1 MGTKTKTKTKAR
13 QHHNFVPKA
22 DLARD
27 IAELQAENR
36 ELIAQLDNMPGDS
49 ELMELSREADNFIAL
64 GAAVRPQSSAA
75 MLGADGAIVVIDSF
89 RTDGENT
96 LRVTHF
102 KECDAEALRN
112 SLSVALAHLRATR
125 SSKGGSLRPAPIGN
139 VEPVDNILRR
149 APVLDRYFKG

>member
-1 MGTKTKTKTKAR
+1 MGTKTKTKAR

-27 IAELQAENR
+27 IAKLQAENR
-36 ELIAQLDNMPGDS
+36 ELIAQLDNVPDHKDLV
-49 ELMELSREADNFIAL
+49 EIARAADNFISL
-64 GAAVRPQSSAA
+64 GATIRPQSSAA
-75 MLGADGAIVVIDSF
+75 LLGADGTIVVIDSF

-96 LRVTHF
+96 LRVTNF
-102 KECDAEALRN
+102 QECDAEALRN

-125 SSKGGSLRPAPIGN
+125 SSKGGGLRPAPIGN

-149 APVLDRYFKG
+149 APALDRY